1 MRDKQGRQSKDK
13 SKLPPPGGKGGGADR
28 PSWSSR
34 QSKHV
39 IHSYEVRRKA
49 VQLYLE
55 EGIPSKIVA
64 QEVGVS
70 LAAIHKWAQYY
81 RERGEAGLRKPWAS
95 AREARRKLSPVV
107 GDEIRAMKR
116 AHPEYGVRRIA
127 QYLKRLLFLP
137 GSHETVRKTLHEAK
151 LIPPVRK
158 KPRRNPSKPR
168 FFERS
173 TPNQMWQSDIFPFKL
188 GGEYAYLIGFI
199 DDHSRYITALEVF
212 RSQTADNVMEVY
224 RRGVGAY
231 GAPKE
236 MLTDN
241 GRQYTNWRGKTA
253 FEKELA
259 KGRVHHFRSSPHH
272 PQTLGK
278 IERFWKTIWGEFLV
292 RARFESFE
300 SARER
305 IGWWVQYYNH
315 KRPHQGI
322 AGLCPADRFYGI
334 QKEIREAQE
343 RGIAENVQELALRGK
358 PQNPFYM
365 VGRMGKQSV
374 VIRAERGQVR
384 MTVDGEAGQENEMV
398 YKMKGS
404 HNEHEQ
410 DETGTESVQ
419 RIAEGGRDPVDLGG
433 ATDGGADQPATGDQL
448 DDDQQLGETGPEGH
462 VARAGGGAGEDPVA
476 GGGTGETAGTVI
488 GGGTGDGNRVEGSA
502 DSREIK
508 GKNNENETDIQALR
522 WAGKMPGSVAG
533 MEREMDGGAG
543 VQGDGHCAMDAAAVA
558 GRGDGRDA
566 GGAGAAGGEGTGGE
580 RARNGAETEATAGK
594 EGGSTGREVAAPVPT
609 VGGAGSTS
617 ERGGEIKDECERPR
631 NAGPGTSD
639 ADRAGT
645 ERAADGGGS
654 GAAAGGIAEDI
665 LQVGT
670 TGAGGDGG
678 RAAGQDGRSTGG
690 GAGYGERTP
699 AGGGAELAGSADR
712 TGSAGAG
719 PGSIEKQ

>member
-1 MRDKQGRQSKDK
+1 MREEKELSQRQDI
-13 SKLPPPGGKGGGADR
+13 PPPGGRRAAGR
-28 PSWSSR
+28 PGR
-34 QSKHV
+34 PPKKSKRKVHP
-39 IHSYEVRRKA
+39 YELRRKV

-55 EGIPSKIVA
+55 EKIPAEIVA
-64 QEVGVS
+64 QETGVS
-70 LAAIHKWAQYY
+70 LSSIQKWTQYY
-81 RERGEAGLRKPWAS
+81 QTHGEAGLRQPWTS
-95 AREARRKLSPVV
+95 EKQIRPKLSPVV
-107 GDEIRAMKR
+107 GNKIREMKR

-127 QYLKRLLFLP
+127 QLLKRLLFLP
-137 GSHETVRKTLHEAK
+137 GSHETVRKTLHKAK

-158 KPRRNPSKPR
+158 KAPKNPSKPR

-199 DDHSRYITALEVF
+199 DDYSRYLVGLEVY
-212 RSQTADNVMEVY
+212 RSQTTEMVLEVY
-224 RRGVGAY
+224 RRAVGAY

-241 GRQYTNWRGKTA
+241 GRQYTNWRGKTH
-253 FEKELA
+253 FEKALA
-259 KGRVHHFRSSPHH
+259 RDRVHHIKSRPHH
-272 PQTLGK
+272 PMTLGK
-278 IERFWKTIWGEFLV
+278 IERFWKTIWEEFLV
-292 RARFESFE
+292 RAQFESFE

-315 KRPHQGI
+315 KRPHQGLE
-322 AGLCPADRFYGI
+322 GLCPADRFYEI
-334 QKEIREAQE
+334 QKEVREAQE
-343 RGIAENVQELALRGK
+343 RGIAGNVQELALRGK
-358 PQNPFYM
+358 PQKPFYM
-365 VGRMGKQSV
+365 VGRMGEQSV

-398 YKMKGS
+398 YEMKGS
-404 HNEHEQ
+404 YNEHEQ
-410 DETGTESVQ
+410 DETGTENVQ

-433 ATDGGADQPATGDQL
+433 APDGGADQSATGDQL
-448 DDDQQLGETGPEGH
+448 DDDQQLGETGP
-462 VARAGGGAGEDPVA
+462 GGYAKRVGYGAGEVPVA
-476 GGGTGETAGTVI
+476 GGESGKTTGTVI

-522 WAGKMPGSVAG
+522 WAGKMSGGVAG

-543 VQGDGHCAMDAAAVA
+543 VQGDGHCAVDAAAVA

-566 GGAGAAGGEGTGGE
+566 VGPGTAGGEGTE
-580 RARNGAETEATAGK
+580 RARAGNGAETEATAGK
-594 EGGSTGREVAAPVPT
+594 EGGSAGREVAAPVPA

-617 ERGGEIKDECERPR
+617 ERGGEIKDECERAG

-645 ERAADGGGS
+645 ERTADGGGS
-654 GAAAGGIAEDI
+654 GAAAGGVPENV

-670 TGAGGDGG
+670 ACPGGDGG
-678 RAAGQDGRSTGG
+678 GVAGQGGRTACGGTGH
-690 GAGYGERTP
+690 GEGTP
-699 AGGGAELAGSADR
+699 AGGSAEPAGGVDG
-712 TGSAGAG
+712 TGPAGAG
-719 PGSIEKQ
+719 PDGAEKQ